1 MPRNSRTIDITYTSN
16 RAKLPIEPEPHWHRI
31 AEGQHLGY
39 RKLAANQGTWI
50 ARYRVSGKKD
60 RRYKAL
66 GAADGPGK
74 PANGTHVLSFQQALD
89 AAQSWFSELAKVD
102 AAGVQIGPYTVAD
115 AAHAWIT
122 AWTGSET
129 GKRNAE
135 GNLKNHILRALGHIE
150 LAKLKRQE
158 VQEWLQRL
166 PAKPPVRYQRH
177 KESTKVLPPS
187 KRSKVTFDQNDPET
201 IRKRRDTANRTFN
214 DLSALCTLAYKNG
227 KVHSKAAWET
237 VQKFENVGRAK
248 NEYLTLEEF
257 KAFAATCPQDFADLV
272 HGAVITGCRYME
284 LGRMLVSA
292 YDPTN
297 KSISAVQAK
306 TGKTKHVYLT
316 DEEAIF
322 IEGVAAGKRNKA
334 LLFTQLV
341 IDGDGKQIAKPWVK
355 SAQQPRMRAALKA
368 AGINRHVRFHDLR
381 HTFATWQV
389 AAGTSIQMVANQLGH
404 ASTRIAE
411 EHYAHYSPSHIASTI
426 RANKPKLL

>member
-1 MPRNSRTIDITYTSN
+1 MPRNSKAIDITYPSN

-39 RKLAANQGTWI
+39 RKLAANEGTWI
-50 ARYRVSGKKD
+50 ARYRVSGIKK
-60 RRYKAL
+60 RYYKAL
-66 GAADGPGK
+66 GAADGPRK
-74 PANGTHVLSFQQALD
+74 PANGTHVLSFQQALE
-89 AAQSWFSELAKVD
+89 AALRWFVTVAKAD

-115 AAHAWIT
+115 AAHDWIA
-122 AWTGSET
+122 AWTGSEA

-135 GNLKNHILRALGHIE
+135 GNLKNHILPALGHIE
-150 LAKLKRQE
+150 VATLKRQKA
-158 VQEWLQRL
+158 QEWLQEL
-166 PAKPPVRYQRH
+166 GAKPPVRRQKH
-177 KESTKVLPPS
+177 LASTEKLPPS
-187 KRSKVTFDQNDPET
+187 RRTKVKFDPNDPET
-201 IRKRRDTANRTFN
+201 IRKRRDTANRIFN
-214 DLSALCTLAYKNG
+214 DLSALLTLAYENG

-248 NEYLTLEEF
+248 NEYLSIEEF
-257 KAFAATCPQDFADLV
+257 KAFATTCPLDFADLV
-272 HGAVITGCRYME
+272 RGAVITGCRYME

-297 KSISAVQAK
+297 KSVSMVQRK
-306 TGKTKHVYLT
+306 TGKVKHVYLT
-316 DEEAIF
+316 DEESVL
-322 IEGVAAGKRNKA
+322 IEGLAAGKRHTD
-334 LLFTQLV
+334 LLFTQLAL
-341 IDGDGKQIAKPWVK
+341 DAEGKRIAKPWVK
-355 SAQQPRMRAALKA
+355 SAQQPRMRAALRA

-404 ASTRIAE
+404 TSTRIAE